1 MDIVDNVDVVEKN
14 ERSQNGRE
22 AFIHVLRQNCVSEIL
37 ESKNLVNLLF
47 HFGII
52 DRHNLLVLGPPRQ
65 EFPIVLLRFAE
76 FRVV

>member
-1 MDIVDNVDVVEKN
+1 MDIVDNVDVVEKD

-22 AFIHVLRQNCVSEIL
+22 TFIHVLRQNRVSEVL
-37 ESKNLVNLLF
+37 ESKNLMDLLF
-47 HFGII
+47 HFGVI

-65 EFPIVLLRFAE
+65 EFPVLLLRFAE